1 MPKRKNA
8 RSGKA
13 RTASVDYEALE
24 SSSVPWSELFEVE
37 QRTDWGAVAGEIG
50 ALRCIR
56 FAGLRDGDAEYVKR
70 SAVHELGRR
79 NVYVDVVARSES
91 PPLNDV
97 FIIPRALVANLL
109 LEAGRARRYGDLPGY
124 GDMTMGK

>member
-1 MPKRKNA
+1 MRLLSL
-8 RSGKA
+8 R
-13 RTASVDYEALE
+13 ASRGVNYLKWNRG
-24 SSSVPWSELFEVE
+24 SIG
-37 QRTDWGAVAGEIG
+37 GAVAGEIG